1 MPPTLFR
8 YGTTMRILHT
18 SDWHLGQN
26 FYSKSR
32 AAEHQAF
39 LDWLLASAQE
49 HDVDAIIV
57 AGDIFDTGSPP
68 SYARELYNRF
78 VVQLQQTGC
87 RLVVLA
93 GNHDSVATLN
103 ESRDILAFL
112 KTTVVANAGHAPF
125 ILPQRDGS
133 PGAIFCPVP
142 FLRPRELVTSQA
154 GHSSGEKQQLLLNAI
169 SDYYQQQYQQACDLR
184 GDRALPIIASGHLT
198 TVGASKSDA
207 VRDIYI
213 GTLDAFP
220 ANRFPPADYIALGH
234 IHRAQVVGGCEHIR
248 YSGSPIPLS
257 FDETG
262 KNKSVNL
269 VAFTQGRLADVTPLI
284 VPVTQ
289 PLAVLKGDFASIS
302 EQLNQWQDSAPQ
314 PAVWL
319 DIEITSD
326 EYMHDIQRKIQAQT
340 ETLPVEVLL
349 VRRSRAQR
357 NRILAGAQRET
368 LSELQVEDVFA
379 RRLALETLEATQQ
392 QRLEQLF
399 NETLH
404 SLNGEDRL

>member
-1 MPPTLFR
+1 
-8 YGTTMRILHT
+8 MRIIHT

-32 AAEHQAF
+32 AAEHSAF
-39 LDWLLASAQE
+39 LDWLLTSAQAHE
-49 HDVDAIIV
+49 VDAIIV

-87 RLVVLA
+87 QLVVLA

-112 KTTVVANAGHAPF
+112 KTTVVASAGHAPF
-125 ILPQRDGS
+125 ILPQRDGT

-154 GHSSGEKQQLLLNAI
+154 GHSGGEKQQLLLNAI
-169 SDYYQQQYQQACDLR
+169 SDYYQQQYEAACALR
-184 GDRALPIIASGHLT
+184 GDRPLPIVASGHLT

-213 GTLDAFP
+213 GTLEAFP
-220 ANRFPPADYIALGH
+220 ASHFPPVDYIALGH
-234 IHRAQVVGGCEHIR
+234 IHRAQKIGGSDHIR
-248 YSGSPIPLS
+248 YSGSPIALS

-262 KNKSVNL
+262 KSKSVNL
-269 VAFTQGRLADVTPLI
+269 VTFSDGRLAEVLPLT

-289 PLAVLKGDFASIS
+289 PLAVLKGDFSSIS
-302 EQLNQWQDSAPQ
+302 EQLTQWRDAPQ
-314 PAVWL
+314 EPVVWL
-319 DIEITSD
+319 DIEITSN
-326 EYMHDIQRKIQAQT
+326 EYLHDIQRKIQAQT
-340 ETLPVEVLL
+340 EDLPVEVLL

-357 NRILAGAQRET
+357 ERILAGERRET
-368 LSELQVEDVFA
+368 LSELQVEEVFE
-379 RRLALETLEATQQ
+379 RRLAQETLEEA
-392 QRLEQLF
+392 QRLRLTQLF

-404 SLNGEDRL
+404 SLNGEEHL

>member
-1 MPPTLFR
+1 
-8 YGTTMRILHT
+8 MRIIHT

-32 AAEHQAF
+32 AAEHSAF
-39 LDWLLASAQE
+39 LDWLLTSAQAHE
-49 HDVDAIIV
+49 VDAIIV

-87 RLVVLA
+87 QLVVLA

-112 KTTVVANAGHAPF
+112 KTTVVASAGHAPF
-125 ILPQRDGS
+125 ILPQRDGT

-169 SDYYQQQYQQACDLR
+169 SDYYQQQYEAACALR
-184 GDRALPIIASGHLT
+184 GDRPLPIVASGHLT

-213 GTLDAFP
+213 GTLEAFP
-220 ANRFPPADYIALGH
+220 ASHFPPVDYIALGH
-234 IHRAQVVGGCEHIR
+234 IHRAQKIGGSEHIR
-248 YSGSPIPLS
+248 YSGSPIALS

-262 KNKSVNL
+262 KSKSVNL
-269 VAFTQGRLADVTPLI
+269 VTFTDGQLTEVLPLT

-289 PLAVLKGDFASIS
+289 PLAVLKGDFSSIS
-302 EQLNQWQDSAPQ
+302 EQLTQWRDAPQ
-314 PAVWL
+314 EPVVWL

-326 EYMHDIQRKIQAQT
+326 EYLHDIQRKIQAQT
-340 ETLPVEVLL
+340 EVLPVEVLL

-357 NRILAGAQRET
+357 ERILAGERRET
-368 LSELQVEDVFA
+368 LSELQVEEVFE
-379 RRLALETLEATQQ
+379 RRLAQETLEEAQQ
-392 QRLEQLF
+392 LRLTQLF

-404 SLNGEDRL
+404 SLNGEEHL

>member
-1 MPPTLFR
+1 
-8 YGTTMRILHT
+8 MRIIHT

-32 AAEHQAF
+32 AAEHSAF
-39 LDWLLASAQE
+39 LDWLLTSAQAHE
-49 HDVDAIIV
+49 VDAIIV

-68 SYARELYNRF
+68 SYARELYNHF

-87 RLVVLA
+87 QLVVLA

-112 KTTVVANAGHAPF
+112 KTTVVASAGHAPF
-125 ILPQRDGS
+125 ILPQRDGT

-169 SDYYQQQYQQACDLR
+169 SDYYQQQYEAACALR
-184 GDRALPIIASGHLT
+184 GDRPLPIVASGHLT

-213 GTLDAFP
+213 GTLEAFP
-220 ANRFPPADYIALGH
+220 ASHFPPVDYIALGH
-234 IHRAQVVGGCEHIR
+234 IHRAQKIGGSEHIR
-248 YSGSPIPLS
+248 YSGSPIALS

-262 KNKSVNL
+262 KSKSVNL
-269 VAFTQGRLADVTPLI
+269 VTFTDGQLTEVLPLT

-289 PLAVLKGDFASIS
+289 PLAVLKGDFSSIS
-302 EQLNQWQDSAPQ
+302 EQLTQWRDAPQ
-314 PAVWL
+314 EPVVWL

-326 EYMHDIQRKIQAQT
+326 EYLHDIQRKIQAQT
-340 ETLPVEVLL
+340 EDLPVEVLL

-357 NRILAGAQRET
+357 ERILAGERRET
-368 LSELQVEDVFA
+368 LSELQVEEVFE
-379 RRLALETLEATQQ
+379 RRLAQETLEEAQQ
-392 QRLEQLF
+392 LRLTQLF

-404 SLNGEDRL
+404 SLNGEEHL

>member
-1 MPPTLFR
+1 
-8 YGTTMRILHT
+8 MRLLHT

-32 AAEHQAF
+32 AAEHDAF
-39 LDWLLASAQE
+39 LTWLLDRAQE
-49 HDVDAIIV
+49 HEVDAIIV

-93 GNHDSVATLN
+93 GNHDSVAMLN

-112 KTTVVANAGHAPF
+112 HTTVVANAGYAP
-125 ILPQRDGS
+125 IELPLRDGT

-154 GHSSGEKQQLLLNAI
+154 GHSGREKQQLLLHAI
-169 SDYYQQQYQQACDLR
+169 SDYYQEQYQQACALR
-184 GDRALPIIASGHLT
+184 GDRPLPIIASGHLT

-220 ANRFPPADYIALGH
+220 AQHFPPADYIALGH
-234 IHRAQVVGGCEHIR
+234 IHRAQMVGGCEHIR
-248 YSGSPIPLS
+248 YSGSPLPLS

-262 KNKSVNL
+262 KAKSVHL
-269 VAFTQGRLADVTPLI
+269 VSFSEGRLSAVETLE

-289 PLAVLKGDFASIS
+289 PLAVIKGDLAAITAQL
-302 EQLNQWQDSAPQ
+302 EQWRGVEQDP
-314 PAVWL
+314 PVWL
-319 DIEITSD
+319 DIEITTED
-326 EYMHDIQRKIQAQT
+326 YLHDIQRHIQALT
-340 ETLPVEVLL
+340 EDLPVEVLL
-349 VRRSRAQR
+349 VRRSREQR
-357 NRILAGAQRET
+357 EKILLNAQRET
-368 LSELQVEDVFA
+368 LSELKGGGGIRA
-379 RRLALETLEATQQ
+379 PAGA
-392 QRLEQLF
+392 
-399 NETLH
+399 
-404 SLNGEDRL
+404 DRN

>member
-1 MPPTLFR
+1 
-8 YGTTMRILHT
+8 MRIIHT

-39 LDWLLASAQE
+39 LQWLLNTAKSEQ
-49 HDVDAIIV
+49 VDAIIV

-78 VVQLQQTGC
+78 VVDLQQTGC
-87 RLVVLA
+87 HLVVLA

-103 ESRDILAFL
+103 ESRDILSFL
-112 KTTVVANAGHAPF
+112 NTTVIASAGHAPF
-125 ILPQRDGS
+125 ILNLRDGT
-133 PGAIFCPVP
+133 PGAVFCPVP
-142 FLRPRELVTSQA
+142 FLRPRDIITSQA
-154 GHSSGEKQQLLLNAI
+154 GLSGQEKQRQVLESI
-169 SDYYQQQYQQACDLR
+169 TDYYQQQYQQACELR
-184 GDRALPIIASGHLT
+184 DDRTLPIIASGHLT

-220 ANRFPPADYIALGH
+220 AQNFPPADYIALGH
-234 IHRAQVVGGCEHIR
+234 IHRAQKIGGSEHIR
-248 YSGSPIPLS
+248 YSGSPISLS

-262 KNKSVNL
+262 KSKSVNL
-269 VAFTQGRLADVTPLI
+269 VNFSDGKLAEVTPLT

-289 PLAVLKGDFASIS
+289 PLAVIKGDFDNIS
-302 EQLNQWQDSAPQ
+302 AQLAEWRDAEAE
-314 PAVWL
+314 PATWI

-326 EYMHDIQRKIQAQT
+326 EYLHDIQRKIQIIT
-340 ETLPVEVLL
+340 DDLPVEVLL
-349 VRRSRAQR
+349 VRRSREQR
-357 NRILAGAQRET
+357 QRILASQERET
-368 LSELQVEDVFA
+368 LSELSVEEVFH
-379 RRLALETLEATQQ
+379 RRLALETLEEPQQ
-392 QRLEQLF
+392 QRLQTLF

-404 SLNGEDRL
+404 GLGEEEQP